1 MADNRCAAITYK
13 GTRCT
18 RHVAVNHRCN
28 EHHEIVLW
36 AGPSRVEQEEHDRI
50 FKHLKK
56 QLKIRYDELLANCTN
71 PEELKRLRTQYN
83 TDVNDLDFQKQADLV
98 HIRNNIPL
106 NAADD
111 EAARIRRQ
119 EHHAQRMAEWEQ
131 HRDEYVAMPA
141 VNENPVVQQTIVN
154 NNRLLNVATD
164 QQSVHTVVV
173 VKNVVNKAIDKLLK
187 IEVPEEYR
195 WNTKSVSKTVV
206 EIMGKC
212 NLSVL
217 AARDLCTKYLSD
229 DNIYNLG
236 RGIYGRTLDGVWQ
249 YIINKKDNEDM
260 IKVLKQELEDN
271 IGKCSQGQLT
281 RICNILAGYIEGVG
295 VGESVNEILGREFS
309 KLMEI
314 ETITER
320 LSKGIKILEQNGL
333 PEDKWSE
340 WLKPLED

>member
-1 MADNRCAAITYK
+1 MADNKCIAITYK

-18 RHVAVNHRCN
+18 IKKAQGDRCN
-28 EHHEIVLW
+28 IHASVLEDEGPTRVVYDEHN
-36 AGPSRVEQEEHDRI
+36 RK
-50 FKHLKK
+50 FTYLKK
-56 QLKIRYDELLANCTN
+56 KINAKYNELLVQITN
-71 PEELKRLRTQYN
+71 PEERKHLRKEFN
-83 TDVNDLDFQKQADLV
+83 DELNDLQFTKEADL
-98 HIRNNIPL
+98 
-106 NAADD
+106 ADI
-111 EAARIRRQ
+111 ERQ
-119 EHHAQRMAEWEQ
+119 APERVAGDQLAQQR
-131 HRDEYVAMPA
+131 RDERRAREMVAWQNA
-141 VNENPVVQQTIVN
+141 IANNDVARPVVVN
-154 NNRLLNVATD
+154 NNPLHNVAID

-212 NLSVL
+212 NLSVP
-217 AARDLCTKYLSD
+217 AARDLCTKYLGD
-229 DNIYNLG
+229 DNIYYLG

-281 RICNILAGYIEGVG
+281 RICNILAGYIEDIG
-295 VGESVNEILGREFS
+295 VGESVSEILGREFS

-314 ETITER
+314 ETLTER
-320 LSKGIKILEQNGL
+320 LSKGIEILEQNGL
-333 PEDKWSE
+333 PEDKWSD
-340 WLKPLED
+340 WLKPLEN